1 MVGVS
6 DDKLMNKFISYFSC
20 GYLTKRV
27 KKDSTEFV
35 VTKFSDIVEK
45 IIPFYDKNFLEGS
58 KHLDYRDFCNVATLV
73 KEKRGLNSSQC
84 PESAEGGKVT
94 FTAADL
100 ERIRLI
106 KSGMN
111 TGRNYTRQE

>member
-1 MVGVS
+1 
-6 DDKLMNKFISYFSC
+6 MNKLISHFSC

-35 VTKFSDIVEK
+35 VTKFIDIVEK
-45 IIPFYDKNFLEGS
+45 IITFYDKYSLEGS
-58 KHLDYRDFCNVATLV
+58 QHLDYTDFCNVATLV
-73 KEKRGLNSSQC
+73 KEKKTKIGLNSFQA
-84 PESAEGGKVT
+84 PGAEGKVT

-100 ERIRLI
+100 EQIRLI

-111 TGRNYTRQE
+111 AGINTRQ